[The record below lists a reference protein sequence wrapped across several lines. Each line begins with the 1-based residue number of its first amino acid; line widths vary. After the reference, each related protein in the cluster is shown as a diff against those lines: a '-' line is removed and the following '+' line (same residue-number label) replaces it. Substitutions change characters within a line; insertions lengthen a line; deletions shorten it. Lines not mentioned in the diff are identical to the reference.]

1 MSGSREATGRGHDG
15 GRAPSDGAWQAQ
27 SELAGAKRHFGN
39 GPLSQGAAFLY
50 TLLAVELL
58 LLLTT
63 LPGLV
68 PLVLLAPDS
77 SNIPLFA
84 AFALPLGPAFSAAL
98 FALSHRSGD
107 ITELRPAAAFWRGYR
122 LNFLA
127 SLRIW
132 LPCLAWLAVIGMSLA
147 NLDAAGVP
155 GWWAGLLVAIGIAVT
170 LWLVNALVIT
180 SLFSF
185 RTLDIARLALLFLAR
200 APGVTLGNAAL
211 LVLAALLTVVTSEAV
226 LVLLGSVAALILL
239 LTGRPM
245 ITAIR
250 EEFTA

>member
-1 MSGSREATGRGHDG
+1 MSGSREATELGHDG
-15 GRAPSDGAWQAQ
+15 ERAPSGGARRA
-27 SELAGAKRHFGN
+27 SREVAKRHFGN
-39 GPLSQGAAFLY
+39 GPLSQGAAFVY

-68 PLVLLAPDS
+68 PLVLLVADS

-84 AFALPLGPAFSAAL
+84 ACALPLGPALSAAL
-98 FALSHRSGD
+98 YALRHRSGD
-107 ITELRPAAAFWRGYR
+107 ITELHPAAAFWRGYR

-132 LPCLAWLAVIGMSLA
+132 VPCLAWLTVIGMSLG
-147 NLDAAGVP
+147 NFDAAGVP
-155 GWWAGLLVAIGIAVT
+155 GWWAGLLVAIGIAAT
-170 LWLVNALVIT
+170 LWLANALVIT

-185 RTLDIARLALLFLAR
+185 RTVDVARLALLFIAR

-211 LVLAALLTVVTSEAV
+211 VVLAGLLTAVTSEAV
-226 LVLLGSVAALILL
+226 LVLLGSVVVLILL
-239 LTGRPM
+239 LTSRPM
-245 ITAIR
+245 ITTIE